1 MTSRKQ
7 LISDK
12 LVPECDLK
20 THFILR
26 AHFHC
31 LPRRAAGSGAVK
43 GKGGYKHIQAL
54 WSDGQQ
60 EGSPLRCYWN
70 YERLFIFPLRRGLGE
85 KKRWRGT
92 LQGCPLK
99 NVCQAFIA
107 TVNIYSN
114 SGIPWMWFSS
124 CCLELWG
131 TDYWRQTGD
140 IWELNRWSFVQTVT
154 PEHPLLSSSAVSFSL
169 FLYLKHSHM
178 AAPICSRHVK
188 TKKKTSWSGTSA
200 VHVWVRR

>member
-1 MTSRKQ
+1 MLTHQWPAENSWYQ
-7 LISDK
+7 INWFPNVTWGHISS
-12 LVPECDLK
+12 LELNSIVCPAAPQEVML
-20 THFILR
+20 
-26 AHFHC
+26 
-31 LPRRAAGSGAVK
+31 AAGSGAVK
-43 GKGGYKHIQAL
+43 GKGGCKHIQAL

-99 NVCQAFIA
+99 NVCQAFIVTA
-107 TVNIYSN
+107 NIYSN
-114 SGIPWMWFSS
+114 SGIPWMWFSRC

-140 IWELNRWSFVQTVT
+140 IWELNRWSLVQTVT

-178 AAPICSRHVK
+178 AALICSHQC
-188 TKKKTSWSGTSA
+188 
-200 VHVWVRR
+200 